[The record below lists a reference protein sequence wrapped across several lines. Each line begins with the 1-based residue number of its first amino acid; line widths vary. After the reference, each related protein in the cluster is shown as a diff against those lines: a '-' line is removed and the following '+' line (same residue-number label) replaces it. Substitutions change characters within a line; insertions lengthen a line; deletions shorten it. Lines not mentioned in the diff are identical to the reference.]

1 MVGLITKNADD
12 DDDDILIL
20 TDERFLLLLRPPS
33 LILRGATFF
42 VFVLFFFSCGFGAG
56 FDFLRALGP
65 AGGREKKKKRRKT
78 QFSVTQIQ
86 EADILAFHVTSPAQD
101 TFAFL
106 GLGLAERGS
115 RSLRRLRRRWLCC
128 GGRRDLCYHGVNS
141 SRHVGGSQGS
151 VGSSSSPQR
160 VVGAE
165 LAPLCAQNHHH
176 LRHGDL
182 WVLGSDEGPETGV
195 RK

>member
-1 MVGLITKNADD
+1 MMIFWYLLMSVSSCCWGPPVWFWEEPLS
-12 DDDDILIL
+12 LFSYYSSSLVVLVQVL
-20 TDERFLLLLRPPS
+20 T
-33 LILRGATFF
+33 
-42 VFVLFFFSCGFGAG
+42 SCGRW
-56 FDFLRALGP
+56 DLP
-65 AGGREKKKKRRKT
+65 GGEKKKKKRRKT